1 MKLAR
6 VFEFL
11 IMLFAIIPVVIATAL
26 GYTVEIDVTEDS
38 FKRKE
43 KS

>member
-1 MKLAR
+1 MRLAR
-6 VFEFL
+6 FFEFL
-11 IMLFAIIPVVIATAL
+11 IMLFAIIPIVIATAL
-26 GYTVEIDVTEDS
+26 GYTIEIDVTKES